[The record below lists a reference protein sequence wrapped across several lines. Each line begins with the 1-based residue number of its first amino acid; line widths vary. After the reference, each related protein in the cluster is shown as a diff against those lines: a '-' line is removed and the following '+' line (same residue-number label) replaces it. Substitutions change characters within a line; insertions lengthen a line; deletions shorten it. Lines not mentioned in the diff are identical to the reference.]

1 MNDHSLYEVEL
12 LQLLT
17 RIAEALEANAKET
30 ERLAR
35 YLGDAVS
42 VHDGQLRVR
51 LNS

>member
-1 MNDHSLYEVEL
+1 MEEL
-12 LQLLT
+12 LEVLT
-17 RIAEALEANAKET
+17 RIAEALEANARET

-51 LNS
+51 IDP